1 MALPHASRIGDLRA
15 GSRARSARPFTIS
28 KLASHA
34 LRTTNS
40 HSLQFLLF
48 RRRLNRCRSNGAR
61 KSTDRGRATREVC
74 LRGTCACKRAHRTL
88 GTRTSTLGSGP
99 CRGYSSLQNACE
111 PGSNKSASSHE
122 AVDKR
127 GAEVRPAPE
136 GRSPATVNPLAIAWL
151 ITLVDCWQQA
161 TASAPL
167 Q

>member
-1 MALPHASRIGDLRA
+1 MSARLGAARQVPLALPHASRIGDLRA

-74 LRGTCACKRAHRTL
+74 LRGTCACKRAHAHWAHGRLPLGADHAVGIRAYKTL
-88 GTRTSTLGSGP
+88 ANL
-99 CRGYSSLQNACE
+99 A
-111 PGSNKSASSHE
+111 
-122 AVDKR
+122 
-127 GAEVRPAPE
+127 
-136 GRSPATVNPLAIAWL
+136 ATNPLPPTRPSTSEELRCDLHQKAAHP
-151 ITLVDCWQQA
+151 
-161 TASAPL
+161 PL
-167 Q
+167 